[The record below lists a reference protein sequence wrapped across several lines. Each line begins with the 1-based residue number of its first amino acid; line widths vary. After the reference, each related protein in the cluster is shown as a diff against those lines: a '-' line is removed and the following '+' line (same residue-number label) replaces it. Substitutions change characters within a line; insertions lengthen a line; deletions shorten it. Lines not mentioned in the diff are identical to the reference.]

1 MGDFHPRQFLM
12 LQEGL
17 QLGAGNLSSKNDFSK
32 LVWLALLDVIG
43 LAGLGKNLKL
53 LNEAS
58 LSSSL
63 RANFLVLQGH
73 TGFPVGVIEVK
84 KPDSAMNPMVE
95 TRIFGELFD

>member
-1 MGDFHPRQFLM
+1 MEFELDMGDFHPRQFSM

-17 QLGAGNLSSKNDFSK
+17 RLGAGNPSSEDDFSK
-32 LVWLALLDVIG
+32 LVWLALLDAIG

-63 RANFLVLQGH
+63 RANF
-73 TGFPVGVIEVK
+73 
-84 KPDSAMNPMVE
+84 SARPHG
-95 TRIFGELFD
+95 IPSWCD